1 MAKSVTF
8 KKKPL
13 KTEETEQK
21 LDQWLEK
28 KTGAETPATPQV
40 QPEQQNG
47 NEAQERASAPETVKT
62 TAVETAPATAEEKTS
77 PAKTTK
83 KPVTFEKQEEE
94 LEIAQVTFHMPKS
107 LQRRLKFECFRQDT
121 TIKDY
126 VIKLLDKQLPKDA
139 R

>member
-1 MAKSVTF
+1 VAKSVTF

-28 KTGAETPATPQV
+28 KTSAEASPAPEAA
-40 QPEQQNG
+40 QPAKQNG
-47 NEAQERASAPETVKT
+47 NEPQEQAVAPETVQ
-62 TAVETAPATAEEKTS
+62 ETAEAKSE
-77 PAKTTK
+77 PAKPKPEK
-83 KPVTFEKQEEE
+83 KTVTFEKQEEE
-94 LEIAQVTFHMPKS
+94 LEIAQVTFHMPKA

>member
-1 MAKSVTF
+1 MAKKIEF

-13 KTEETEQK
+13 KSEETEQK

-28 KTGAETPATPQV
+28 KTNGDTAAAPQSTV
-40 QPEQQNG
+40 NEPEQTG
-47 NEAQERASAPETVKT
+47 APVTATETVKTEVAESAPETVAIKP
-62 TAVETAPATAEEKTS
+62 E
-77 PAKTTK
+77 PAKAKSAK
-83 KPVTFEKQEEE
+83 KQVSFDKQEEE

-126 VIKLLDKQLPKDA
+126 VIKLLDKQLPKDTM
-139 R
+139 

>member
-28 KTGAETPATPQV
+28 KNSAEAPPAPQV

-47 NEAQERASAPETVKT
+47 SEAQEQA
-62 TAVETAPATAEEKTS
+62 AVQQTAPDTAE
-77 PAKTTK
+77 AKTEPVKAKPEK

-94 LEIAQVTFHMPKS
+94 LEIAQVTFHMPKA

>member
-1 MAKSVTF
+1 VAKSVTF

-28 KTGAETPATPQV
+28 KTSADAPPAPEV
-40 QPEQQNG
+40 NQPEQQIG
-47 NEAQERASAPETVKT
+47 HEVPEQAAAQETPEVTAQESAGVKT
-62 TAVETAPATAEEKTS
+62 E
-77 PAKTTK
+77 PAKPKPDK
-83 KPVTFEKQEEE
+83 KQVTFEKQEEE

-126 VIKLLDKQLPKDA
+126 VINLLDKQLPKDA

>member
-28 KTGAETPATPQV
+28 KTGAETPATTQV
-40 QPEQQNG
+40 QPEQKNG
-47 NEAQERASAPETVKT
+47 NEAQEEA
-62 TAVETAPATAEEKTS
+62 AVQQTAPDTAETKAEPVK
-77 PAKTTK
+77 PKPEK

>member
-1 MAKSVTF
+1 MAKKVEF

-13 KTEETEQK
+13 KSEETEQK

-28 KTGAETPATPQV
+28 KTNGDTAAAPQSAV
-40 QPEQQNG
+40 NEPEQT
-47 NEAQERASAPETVKT
+47 AATETVPEAVKT
-62 TAVETAPATAEEKTS
+62 QATESATATTEAKSE
-77 PAKTTK
+77 PAKTKTAGK
-83 KPVTFEKQEEE
+83 QVSFEKQEEE

-126 VIKLLDKQLPKDA
+126 VIKLLDKQLPKDTM
-139 R
+139 

>member
-21 LDQWLEK
+21 LDQWLEA
-28 KTGAETPATPQV
+28 KTNGDTAAAPETT
-40 QPEQQNG
+40 
-47 NEAQERASAPETVKT
+47 PETVKT
-62 TAVETAPATAEEKTS
+62 EAVETAPVTAEEKTS
-77 PAKTTK
+77 PAKSKTAK
-83 KPVTFEKQEEE
+83 QSVSFDKQEEE

-139 R
+139 Q